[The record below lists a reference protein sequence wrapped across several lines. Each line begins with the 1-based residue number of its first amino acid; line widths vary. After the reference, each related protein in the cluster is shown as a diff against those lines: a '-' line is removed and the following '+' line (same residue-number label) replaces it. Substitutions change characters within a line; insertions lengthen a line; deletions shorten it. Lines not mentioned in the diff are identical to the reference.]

1 MMSLQSLLLAAL
13 QAVFVLLAAP
23 LLSGLSRV
31 IRAKMHSRKGP
42 PLLQNYYDLVKLMKR
57 QEVIPAQATWLFRA
71 TPYLV
76 MAGALLI
83 AMILPMWSLNS
94 PLGVAGDVL
103 LVVYLFAAVRFFVA
117 LAGLD
122 SGSSFSGIGVVREMS
137 LGILVEPTIMLV
149 LFVMSLLAGSTQL
162 SAISTAIGTGQV
174 SFMLPAVWLGM
185 AAYAV
190 ISFIEMGKLPF
201 DMAEA
206 EQEVQE
212 GALTEY
218 SGRGLALMKWGLSMK
233 QMLVASLF
241 LAVFLPFGNA
251 ASPGL
256 LGLLLGLV
264 LFAVKLVVAYLIA
277 GVLEN
282 SMARTTILNA
292 PKVTW
297 FALGIALLSMVF
309 FVVQG

>member
-1 MMSLQSLLLAAL
+1 MSLQSLLLAVL
-13 QAVFVLLAAP
+13 QALFILLAAP
-23 LLSGLSRV
+23 LFSGLSRV

-42 PLLQNYYDLVKLMKR
+42 PLMQNYYDLVKLMKR

-71 TPYLV
+71 TPYLI

-83 AMILPMWSLNS
+83 AMVIPLWSLNS
-94 PLGVAGDVL
+94 PLGTTGDVL
-103 LVVYLFAAVRFFVA
+103 LLIYLFAAIRFFVA

-122 SGSSFSGIGVVREMS
+122 SGSSFSGIGISREMS

-149 LFVMSLLAGSTQL
+149 LFVMGLMAGSTQIG
-162 SAISTAIGTGQV
+162 AISTAIGTGQV
-174 SFMLPAVWLGM
+174 SWALPAVWLGM
-185 AAYAV
+185 IAYAI
-190 ISFIEMGKLPF
+190 ISYIELGKLPF

-233 QMLVASLF
+233 QMLVVALF
-241 LAVFLPFGNA
+241 LAVFFPFGNVTN
-251 ASPGL
+251 PGI
-256 LGLLLGLV
+256 LGVLISLV
-264 LFAVKLVVAYLIA
+264 LFAIKAVVIYLIV
-277 GVLEN
+277 GVIEN
-282 SMARTTILNA
+282 SMARTTVLNA
-292 PKVTW
+292 PRVTW